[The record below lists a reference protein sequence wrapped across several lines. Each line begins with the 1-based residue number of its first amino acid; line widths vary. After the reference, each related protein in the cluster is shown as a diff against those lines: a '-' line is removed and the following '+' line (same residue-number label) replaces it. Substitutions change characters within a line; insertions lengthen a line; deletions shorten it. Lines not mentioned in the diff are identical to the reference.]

1 MDWNIFGLLPMI
13 FGGAPADSPR
23 ALLDTIYQPL
33 QAGQEINLE
42 EHYSAHLQDLVVY
55 NLQSNIEDRSG
66 VKIDPQAP
74 GIVEFNPFLNGSD
87 APVAN
92 LAVSEPVVQGDAAV
106 ALVSFNSSG
115 VSTILTISMVNDGD
129 WKVDDIASLGGGEN
143 WLYSW
148 LLQFDPYDQQ

>member
-33 QAGQEINLE
+33 QAGQDINLE

-66 VKIDPQAP
+66 IKIDPQAP
-74 GIVEFNPFLNGSD
+74 DIVEFNPFLNGSD

-92 LAVSEPVVQGDAAV
+92 LAVSEPVVQGDTAV
-106 ALVSFNSSG
+106 ALVSFDSSG

-129 WKVDDIASLGGGEN
+129 WKIDDIASLGGGEN

>member
-1 MDWNIFGLLPMI
+1 MDWNIFGLLPSI
-13 FGGAPADSPR
+13 CGGAPADAPR
-23 ALLDTIYQPL
+23 SLLDTIYQPL